1 MKQTQQNQVNS
12 SPFLQ
17 TDLTSEDVVDRDV
30 QRYNRSANRRF
41 MSHRGVT
48 HTRWALW
55 QEVVFLKEEEKLQ
68 ESDISTKQWRWS
80 TLQSWG
86 KSAHTKINTSY
97 YSLPF
102 HTYCI
107 PAHFSTPDANTHMK
121 NKCSSPGAGMNFRCE
136 NLWIGKIPRS
146 MYCTWRSLNA
156 CVSV

>member
-1 MKQTQQNQVNS
+1 MCSAT
-12 SPFLQ
+12 
-17 TDLTSEDVVDRDV
+17 TDLPTAGSWATEG
-30 QRYNRSANRRF
+30 
-41 MSHRGVT
+41 SHIFSPDNSYTICSTVGAMT
-48 HTRWALW
+48 GFF
-55 QEVVFLKEEEKLQ
+55 FLKEEEKKKRLQLRLQ
-68 ESDISTKQWRWS
+68 ESDISSKQGRWS

-107 PAHFSTPDANTHMK
+107 PAHFSAPDANTHMK

-136 NLWIGKIPRS
+136 NLWIGTLPRS

>member
-1 MKQTQQNQVNS
+1 MCSAT
-12 SPFLQ
+12 
-17 TDLTSEDVVDRDV
+17 TDLPTAGSWATEGSHIFSPDTSYTICSTV
-30 QRYNRSANRRF
+30 SAMTGGCF
-41 MSHRGVT
+41 
-48 HTRWALW
+48 
-55 QEVVFLKEEEKLQ
+55 FFFKKEEEKLQ
-68 ESDISTKQWRWS
+68 ESDISSKQWRWS

-121 NKCSSPGAGMNFRCE
+121 NKCSSLGAGMNFQCE